1 MKSIRLFLIMFLL
14 VIAIATNAQSL
25 AVNADGSTAQASA
38 ILDVKSTAKGFLPP
52 RMDSAHRNAISSP
65 ATGLVIYNTNINA
78 LQYFNG
84 TSWCS
89 TVHYIGENYGG
100 GIVFYLYDNG
110 EHGLIAATADQSTS
124 TMRWYGGSYTNTC
137 ARGDGIGAG
146 LKNTAIIIAN
156 QGPVDGATF
165 AARVCN
171 EYSVTV
177 GSTTYGDWYLPSK
190 FELNLMYSQLAVI
203 GGFTTS
209 SAYYWTSTEFDVNS
223 AWIQSFI
230 NGTQGP
236 DNKNQLTFKYVRAM
250 RTF

>member
-1 MKSIRLFLIMFLL
+1 MKKALLFL
-14 VIAIATNAQSL
+14 AILAFVVTGNGQSL
-25 AVNADGSTAQASA
+25 AINTDGSPANASA
-38 ILDVKSTAKGFLPP
+38 ILDVKSTTKGFLPP
-52 RMDSAHRNAISSP
+52 RLDSTQRNAISSP
-65 ATGLVIYNTNINA
+65 AAGLVIYNTSINA
-78 LQYFNG
+78 LQCYNG
-84 TSWCS
+84 TSWYS
-89 TVHYIGENYGG
+89 TVHYIGESYGG
-100 GIVFYLYDNG
+100 GIVFYLYDSG
-110 EHGLIAATADQSTS
+110 QHGLIAATTDQSTS

-137 ARGDGIGAG
+137 ARGNGIGSG

-177 GSTTYGDWYLPSK
+177 GGITYGDWYLPSK
-190 FELNLMYSQLAVI
+190 FELNLMYSQLNVI

-209 SAYYWTSTEFDVNS
+209 SAYYWTSTEVDANT

-236 DNKNQLTFKYVRAM
+236 DNKNQPTFKYVRAM